1 MPDGGN
7 GAGRSALTERLAAL
21 RARHRD
27 ATTPEAV
34 AEIVEQVLATMHGDL
49 TANEATLLAEV
60 EQIGRTIAA
69 AKQEIASLQVEDINR
84 AFIPSATDELD
95 AIVEATAQATNE
107 ILDCCETFEK
117 VSGELGGEKGEAL
130 QAAVTRIYEACSF
143 QDITGQRITKVVRT
157 LKSIEDRIAA
167 IVATFS
173 DRAAGAGD
181 IGHLD
186 ALGDAGGGQRLLHR
200 GLPGR
205 VDELGRRGVLR
216 QHVREGQR
224 LHDPA
229 RPDHGQRG
237 QRGVRRQ
244 RSVLGA
250 CFDTA
255 HVAGQPYGQ
264 GLRVGTRQEER
275 EQVLVPRQDEHQNRQ
290 RG

>member
-7 GAGRSALTERLAAL
+7 GASRSALAERLAAL

-49 TANEATLLAEV
+49 TASEATLLAEV

-69 AKQEIASLQVEDINR
+69 AKQEIASLKVEDINR

-107 ILDCCETFEK
+107 ILDCCETFET
-117 VSGELGGEKGEAL
+117 VAGELGGETGEAL

-157 LKSIEDRIAA
+157 LKSIEERIAA

-173 DRAAGAGD
+173 DRAAGAEPAAQVATDGESSLLNGPQLPGNGVD
-181 IGHLD
+181 QAEID
-186 ALGDAGGGQRLLHR
+186 RLL
-200 GLPGR
+200 
-205 VDELGRRGVLR
+205 
-216 QHVREGQR
+216 
-224 LHDPA
+224 A
-229 RPDHGQRG
+229 
-237 QRGVRRQ
+237 
-244 RSVLGA
+244 S
-250 CFDTA
+250 FD
-255 HVAGQPYGQ
+255 
-264 GLRVGTRQEER
+264 
-275 EQVLVPRQDEHQNRQ
+275 
-290 RG
+290 

>member
-7 GAGRSALTERLAAL
+7 GAGRAALAERLAAL

-49 TANEATLLAEV
+49 TASEATLLAEV

-69 AKQEIASLQVEDINR
+69 AKQEIASLKVEDINR

-117 VSGELGGEKGEAL
+117 AASELGGEKGEAL

-173 DRAAGAGD
+173 DRAVGAEPPAQVAAGPEASLLNGPQLPGNGVD
-181 IGHLD
+181 QAEID
-186 ALGDAGGGQRLLHR
+186 RLL
-200 GLPGR
+200 
-205 VDELGRRGVLR
+205 
-216 QHVREGQR
+216 
-224 LHDPA
+224 A
-229 RPDHGQRG
+229 
-237 QRGVRRQ
+237 
-244 RSVLGA
+244 S
-250 CFDTA
+250 FD
-255 HVAGQPYGQ
+255 
-264 GLRVGTRQEER
+264 
-275 EQVLVPRQDEHQNRQ
+275 
-290 RG
+290 